1 MDMEVQKMKA
11 KPIRMSEEEKRWRAE
26 DDARALKAY
35 AEIVR
40 DKARMA
46 AARKKLEEQQ
56 KDINTAIKLS
66 K

>member
-1 MDMEVQKMKA
+1 MPKA
-11 KPIRMSEEEKRWRAE
+11 IKMSEEEKRWRAE

-35 AEIVR
+35 AELVK

-46 AARKKLEEQQ
+46 AAKKQLKEQQ
-56 KDINTAIKLS
+56 RDINTAIKLT

>member
-1 MDMEVQKMKA
+1 MKA
-11 KPIRMSEEEKRWRAE
+11 KTIRMSEEEKRWQAE

-35 AEIVR
+35 AELVKN
-40 DKARMA
+40 KARMT

>member
-1 MDMEVQKMKA
+1 MDMEVCKMKA
-11 KPIRMSEEEKRWRAE
+11 KMTNEEKRWRAE

-46 AARKKLEEQQ
+46 AAQKKLKEQQ
-56 KDINTAIKLS
+56 KDIDNAIKLA

>member
-1 MDMEVQKMKA
+1 MKEKA
-11 KPIRMSEEEKRWRAE
+11 IKMSEEEKRWQAE

-35 AEIVR
+35 AELV
-40 DKARMA
+40 KNKSRMA

>member
-1 MDMEVQKMKA
+1 MKA
-11 KPIRMSEEEKRWRAE
+11 KAIKMSEEEKRWQTE

-35 AEIVR
+35 AELVKN
-40 DKARMA
+40 KARMT

-56 KDINTAIKLS
+56 KDINSAIKLS